1 MYYLCRTDLPRY
13 NVFSKERL
21 VEDALDLSGFSWENR
36 TTFYIGCSFTFE
48 EALIQGGINIRNIQE
63 GANVSMYK
71 SDVALYSVGRFQCKM
86 FTTMRPVAREL
97 LAKAVTITAQF
108 PDGHGAPIHIG
119 DPARIGISDLSKPEL
134 GDRVTIEDGEV
145 PVFWAC
151 GITVK
156 EAITAISKC
165 TSLLCQI

>member
-48 EALIQGGINIRNIQE
+48 EALIQAGINVRNIQE

-97 LAKAVTITAQF
+97 LAKAVAITAQF

-151 GITVK
+151 GITVE
-156 EAITAISKC
+156 EAITAISEC